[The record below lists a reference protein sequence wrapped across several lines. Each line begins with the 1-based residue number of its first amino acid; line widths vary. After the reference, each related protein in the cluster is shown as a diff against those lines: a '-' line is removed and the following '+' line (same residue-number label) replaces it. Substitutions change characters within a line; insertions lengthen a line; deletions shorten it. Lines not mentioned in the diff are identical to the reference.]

1 MCRLGKNGTR
11 CSFGSSR
18 RLRTPTAASRV
29 SLVQRSAPACRC
41 WLSHS
46 TIASFRFT
54 NANSVSLVARL
65 PKTRLLTTVFAALAM
80 LTVGN
85 GWLGHQRAALV
96 IAEQNTAPY
105 ALYFANGDTVTGH
118 PLDSN
123 DANSIA
129 WQSSAFRAPLNFP
142 IGTVQSIQ
150 FKRAIDPDL
159 VGPYC
164 FELSGGDALYGS
176 LAAFDEREAVLTTA
190 GLGTLH
196 VDRASL
202 VRFYRTSSTDL
213 VFSGPGGLDGWDTT
227 GPAKAWHDDGGQLRT
242 ELPDAT
248 LRRTFSVPPL
258 VRYEFEL
265 SWSTAPNFELTVGLD
280 KNRPTIRP
288 AFRVEIW
295 GEDLVIVRESDR
307 SADFC
312 SLQKVAPGPG
322 QIHFQVL
329 FDQKQGR
336 LIVLSATGEKQG
348 EIAIPEDKLPA
359 AAAGKGR
366 PTLFKLPAVAS
377 APPGGVQ
384 LVNRRGDIKLQRLTI
399 SRWSGTTPESPAAGK
414 AWLQQT
420 DGAERST
427 ELASYDPDLRQFI
440 LREEDADQRL
450 DEKDLQHIVLSRSD
464 STEPRSVRLLLTTGE
479 RVSGDLVAIQ
489 QDKITVQC
497 PSVREPLVFPLNQLH
512 SLFVLK
518 QQVPKLGE
526 NTPVGAP
533 PEGRLELDGISLHGR
548 LTGVETSESASLA
561 FQPRY
566 AKSGSPLVS
575 DIAARLI
582 FRESPPEQSKPP
594 SGQSPRQ
601 GGPQP
606 VRVLNGVRTLLGARF
621 TPAAR
626 PAAPGDCLL
635 HLRSG
640 DTITC
645 RIERTDEQGVWLKS
659 TQTAATFVPHAK
671 IKALELR
678 QDVPAVK
685 IDKTKA
691 DRLLT
696 LPRMQR
702 DNPPEQLIRSL
713 DGDYLRGRLLAMDE
727 QELQVELRLET
738 RTIKR
743 AQVARIIWLHPDE
756 TAGANSAEAAHD
768 ESSAAT
774 PPAGI
779 RVQAVPR
786 DGRRL
791 TYFANKLEGQ
801 ILHGQSEVLG
811 ACRIGLD
818 TVDQLLIGPTID
830 KSAATLVFHQWKLR
844 PAPEPLP
851 TPEDGADPVSSEGLE
866 SVLVGKAAP
875 PIDLDLLDGKKF
887 RLENY
892 KNKVLVIDFW
902 ASWCGPCLQTMPQ
915 VEKVAAEFAE
925 QGVTLVAINLEESP
939 ERVRATLE
947 RLKLEVTVAL
957 DRDGRVA
964 ERYGATSIPHP
975 VIIDRD
981 GKVARLFVGGS
992 PRFDVTLRQA
1002 LKSVLDSS
1010 QSKAE

>member
-1 MCRLGKNGTR
+1 VATSVMG
-11 CSFGSSR
+11 
-18 RLRTPTAASRV
+18 
-29 SLVQRSAPACRC
+29 RS
-41 WLSHS
+41 
-46 TIASFRFT
+46 I
-54 NANSVSLVARL
+54 L
-65 PKTRLLTTVFAALAM
+65 PALAV
-80 LTVGN
+80 LASICLYG
-85 GWLGHQRAALV
+85 AA
-96 IAEQNTAPY
+96 AEPAQTTAGGAY
-105 ALYFANGDTVTGH
+105 SLYFANGDTVIGH
-118 PLDSN
+118 LLDSKH
-123 DANSIA
+123 ANTIA
-129 WQSSAFRAPLNFP
+129 WESGAFRAPLNFP
-142 IGTVQSIQ
+142 VATVQSIQ
-150 FKRAIDPDL
+150 FKRAIDPNL

-164 FELSGGDALYGS
+164 FELAGGDALYGS
-176 LAAFDEREAVLTTA
+176 LAGLDEREAVISTT
-190 GLGTLH
+190 GLGKLH
-196 VDRASL
+196 VDRTSL
-202 VRFYRTSSTDL
+202 VRFFRTSSTDL
-213 VFSGPGGLDGWDTT
+213 VFSGPGGLDGWDAT
-227 GPAKAWHDDGGQLRT
+227 GPAKGWHDEGGQLRT
-242 ELPDAT
+242 DQPDAT

-258 VRYEFEL
+258 VRYELEL
-265 SWSTAPNFELTVGLD
+265 SWSSAPNFELTVGLD

-288 AFRVEIW
+288 AFRVEVW
-295 GEDLVIVRESDR
+295 GEDLVITRESER
-307 SADFC
+307 AADFC

-336 LIVLSATGEKQG
+336 LIVLSATGEKQA
-348 EIAIPEDKLPA
+348 EITIPDNKTPA
-359 AAAGKGR
+359 AAVGKGK

-399 SRWSGTTPESPAAGK
+399 SCWSGTTPESPAAGK

-420 DGAERST
+420 DGAERFA
-427 ELASYDPDLRQFI
+427 ELRSYDPEKRQFI
-440 LREEDADQRL
+440 LREADADQRL

-464 STEPRSVRLLLTTGE
+464 SAEPRSVRLLLTTGE

-489 QDKITVQC
+489 QEKITVQC
-497 PSVREPLVFPLNQLH
+497 PGVRELLVFPLDQLH

-518 QQVPKLGE
+518 QQIPKLGE
-526 NTPVGAP
+526 NTPAGAP

-548 LTGVETSESASLA
+548 LTAVETGDSPSLV

-566 AKSGSPLVS
+566 AQTDSPLVP
-575 DIAARLI
+575 DISARLI
-582 FRESPPEQSKPP
+582 FREPPPEQPKQQSA
-594 SGQSPRQ
+594 QSPRQ
-601 GGPQP
+601 AGLQP
-606 VRVLNGVRTLLGARF
+606 VRVLNGVRTLLGARYS
-621 TPAAR
+621 PAAR

-640 DTITC
+640 DTISC
-645 RIERTDEQGVWLKS
+645 RVERTDEQGVWLKS
-659 TQTAATFVPHAK
+659 TQTSATFVPHAK

-678 QDVPAVK
+678 QDVPQVK

-713 DGDYLRGRLLAMDE
+713 EGDYLRGRLLAMDE

-743 AQVARIIWLHPDE
+743 AQVARIIWLQPDE
-756 TAGANSAEAAHD
+756 TAGANSAE
-768 ESSAAT
+768 SASDDSGATT
-774 PPAGI
+774 PPTGV

-791 TYFANKLEGQ
+791 TYFAQKLEGQ

-818 TVDQLLIGPTID
+818 TVDQLLIGPAID

-851 TPEDGADPVSSEGLE
+851 TPEEGADPGASEGLE
-866 SVLVGKAAP
+866 SVLVGKPAP
-875 PIDLDLLDGKKF
+875 PIELDFLDGKKF

-925 QGVTLVAINLEESP
+925 QGVKLVAINLEESP

-947 RLKLEVTVAL
+947 RLKLDITVAL
-957 DRDGRVA
+957 DREGRVA
-964 ERYGATSIPHP
+964 ERYGATSIPQT
-975 VIIDRD
+975 VVIDRE

-992 PRFDVTLRQA
+992 PRFDGTLRQA
-1002 LKSVLDSS
+1002 LKAVLDPPN
-1010 QSKAE
+1010 SKTE